1 MRPLEPDA
9 LGLRVTGKEIIKVGD
24 PCSSILFIVNG
35 LIDIEI
41 VDTNLSKHLLD
52 TLKQGDTIG

>member
-1 MRPLEPDA
+1 MKETIYQP
-9 LGLRVTGKEIIKVGD
+9 GKEIIKVGD
-24 PCSSILFIVNG
+24 PCSAILFIVNG
-35 LIDIEI
+35 LLDIEI